1 MLKFLI
7 VSQCPIYRLLCQ
19 LKHDGVLFLILP
31 TRCLITSQI
40 RSQENF
46 QSILESI
53 GFELVEPAHNTPHL
67 SFFVLKGR
75 PEWIEIAQSHSLSA
89 EGRATSSKQRTQ
101 KPTWVSLMKQ
111 YFAVALNGDSS
122 FNEKVR
128 STLSPYCSK
137 EKLDDV
143 SETEDFSVLFG
154 PEFTKVKPA
163 SKAAKDR

>member
-1 MLKFLI
+1 MLTFYIIAQFLT
-7 VSQCPIYRLLCQ
+7 CRLLCQ
-19 LKHDGVLFLILP
+19 LKNDGVLFLILP

-75 PEWIEIAQSHSLSA
+75 PEWIEITQSHSLSA
-89 EGRATSSKQRTQ
+89 GRSTSNKQRIQ
-101 KPTWVSLMKQ
+101 KPAWVALMKQ
-111 YFAVALNGDSS
+111 YFTIALIGDTT

-154 PEFTKVKPA
+154 PEFTNVTPA
-163 SKAAKDR
+163 SKVVKDR